1 MLIDDLITKGTDE
14 PYRMFTSR
22 AEYRILLRQD
32 NADIRLTPFGFS
44 IGLANQER
52 MHRVNL
58 KIEGTKKFKKDLRKI
73 AISPSEVNPF
83 LESIGSAPISQ
94 KVKLSSIITRPKVYL
109 KNLLDLSFE
118 AKEKA
123 LIAHTSHDEILDQA
137 EIQMKYDGYIEREQD
152 QAEKMNRLENVK
164 IPSDLDFKKLNSLSA
179 EAKEK
184 LSDIKPI
191 TIGQASRVSGVS
203 PSDVSVLL
211 VYMGR

>member
-1 MLIDDLITKGTDE
+1 MRKVE
-14 PYRMFTSR
+14 
-22 AEYRILLRQD
+22 
-32 NADIRLTPFGFS
+32 
-44 IGLANQER
+44 
-52 MHRVNL
+52 L
-58 KIEGTKKFKKDLRKI
+58 KIEGTKNFKKDLRKI
-73 AISPSEVNPF
+73 AVSPSEVNPF

-109 KNLLDLSFE
+109 KNLLDISTE
-118 AKEKA
+118 AREKA
-123 LIAHTSHDEILDQA
+123 AIAQTNHEEILDQA

-164 IPSDLDFKKLNSLSA
+164 IPSDLDFKKLNSLST

-184 LSDIKPI
+184 LSNIKPV

>member
-1 MLIDDLITKGTDE
+1 MT
-14 PYRMFTSR
+14 Y
-22 AEYRILLRQD
+22 
-32 NADIRLTPFGFS
+32 
-44 IGLANQER
+44 
-52 MHRVNL
+52 
-58 KIEGTKKFKKDLRKI
+58 IEKHLRKI
-73 AISPSEVNPF
+73 AISPADVNPF

-109 KNLLDLSFE
+109 KNLLDLSAE
-118 AKEKA
+118 AKEKD

-164 IPSDLDFKKLNSLSA
+164 IPTDIDFKKLNSLSS

-184 LSDIKPI
+184 LSEIKPV

-211 VYMGR
+211 VYLGR